1 MIFTRLLTNWTFK
14 NFSVSLLQTFIT
26 VWTHHHMSAS
36 LIHHFRVNFIA
47 QLTCFFIITTIQ
59 CTFDDWFFF
68 SLFLV
73 NLGII
78 FYSFRFWASLLLTLC
93 FIFCENA
100 TFTKM
105 KLNLILAHWAFLLT
119 SITKI
124 ITLDV
129 QWISTFIAIHSNKFM
144 PAPSFTSSIG
154 HIALLFV
161 IIIFTTPQWTLNKL
175 ETFEAVR
182 TFNWLIECKRFRVC
196 SSATI
201 WTRNKIPCFLAMWT
215 FNFITNLLFL
225 KVIIRTL
232 ALRANSKANF
242 FTTLLTIK
250 FTYTFINNLSRWS
263 INLSSTTAYHHF
275 KLLVALCAWCHLS
288 HLIHLCRSI
297 HTSLAFLVRAFEKA
311 TLELALGA
319 LN

>member
-14 NFSVSLLQTFIT
+14 NLPMSLLQTFIT

-73 NLGII
+73 NLRII
-78 FYSFRFWASLLLTLC
+78 FYSFRFWASLLLALC
-93 FIFCENA
+93 FIFCEKA

-105 KLNLILAHWAFLLT
+105 KLYLILAHWAFLLT
-119 SITKI
+119 TITKI

-129 QWISTFIAIHSNKFM
+129 QWISTFVAIHSNKFM
-144 PAPSFTSSIG
+144 STPSFTSSIR
-154 HIALLFV
+154 HITLLFV
-161 IIIFTTPQWTLNKL
+161 IIIFSTPHWTLNKL
-175 ETFEAVR
+175 EIFEAVR
-182 TFNWLIECKRFRVC
+182 AFNWLIECKRFWVC

-201 WTRNKIPCFLAMWT
+201 WTRNKIPCFLAVWT
-215 FNFITNLLFL
+215 FYFITNLLFL

-232 ALRANSKANF
+232 AFRANSKTNF
-242 FTTLLTIK
+242 FPTLLTI
-250 FTYTFINNLSRWS
+250 
-263 INLSSTTAYHHF
+263 
-275 KLLVALCAWCHLS
+275 
-288 HLIHLCRSI
+288 
-297 HTSLAFLVRAFEKA
+297 
-311 TLELALGA
+311 
-319 LN
+319 